1 MESCSWEL
9 LLGVAFASC
18 SWEVLLGRELLLG
31 GTGRKCLLLAALP
44 ADGAWASRSRSQAAR
59 PAPAALPCH
68 EPVLP
73 SPSGVLQL
81 LYDTFSAFGVIVSNP
96 KIQRD
101 PDTGL
106 SRGFGFLS
114 FDSFEASGAQLLS
127 AQLHV
132 QLSTPWSL
140 ACVSLP
146 VFACMGWCGMGWCST
161 GWHHRCQLST

>member
-1 MESCSWEL
+1 M
-9 LLGVAFASC
+9 
-18 SWEVLLGRELLLG
+18 LLGRELLLG